1 MQTDLLKNSIFEFL
15 DEKECQT
22 LLSCAKERSIQ
33 AGEILA
39 SENEPAENFFLLLSG
54 SLQVSK
60 KTQKGHQHVL
70 REINPGEIADELS
83 LIEDLPRSIT
93 LTAKADSALLV
104 FDIFCIKSDVFLYNK
119 VSLALNK
126 QLSRRLRSLKSN
138 TVELMQHR
146 VEEYQKRIALGTFFV
161 FIICVSDI
169 YVLLINFIQELKKTI
184 TNTSYF
190 SWPITFITIL
200 FVGYLIIKF
209 KLPVEN
215 FGLNVRNWKKNLL
228 ESVIYSTFIIVAYTL
243 FKWILISTVLKGTSS
258 LLFDPKSTFVPVS
271 TYNTNTYFSY
281 LIIYILFV
289 PIQEFL
295 VRGVLQSSLYYF
307 LGGPQEKRMWMSIIV
322 ANFLFGI
329 LHLHSS
335 FHYVLLAFLPGIF
348 WGWLFAR
355 QKSLLGVVVS
365 HLLIGVWV
373 VFISGLLR
381 EFL

>member
-1 MQTDLLKNSIFEFL
+1 MKY
-15 DEKECQT
+15 
-22 LLSCAKERSIQ
+22 
-33 AGEILA
+33 
-39 SENEPAENFFLLLSG
+39 
-54 SLQVSK
+54 
-60 KTQKGHQHVL
+60 
-70 REINPGEIADELS
+70 DELS

-93 LTAKADSALLV
+93 LTAKADSTLLV
-104 FDIFCIKSDVFLYNK
+104 FDISCIKSDIFLYNK

-126 QLSRRLRSLKSN
+126 QLSRRLRSFKSN
-138 TVELMQHR
+138 TVELMQHK

-161 FIICVSDI
+161 FIICVSDV

-190 SWPITFITIL
+190 SWPVTFITIL
-200 FVGYLIIKF
+200 FVGYLIIRF

-228 ESVIYSTFIIVAYTL
+228 ESVIYSTLIIVAYTL
-243 FKWILISTVLKGTSS
+243 FKWIFINTVLKGTSS

-271 TYNTNTYFSY
+271 AYNTNTYFSY

-307 LGGPQEKRMWMSIIV
+307 LGGPKEKRMWMSIIV
-322 ANFLFGI
+322 SNFLFSI
-329 LHLHSS
+329 AHLHSS
-335 FHYVLLAFLPGIF
+335 FFYAFLAFLPGIF
-348 WGWLFAR
+348 WGWLFAH
-355 QKSLLGVVVS
+355 QKSLLGVIVS
-365 HLLIGVWV
+365 HLLIGAWV